1 MRMKGF
7 RWDKKYLYWG
17 VTALLVIIACIVFFW
32 VLQRWSGIRQALSA
46 LYKILSPIIGGFALA
61 YMLTPFVKAFEKNIF
76 SSAGKKLFKKSEKK
90 AISFS
95 RGLSVFASVLLM
107 FLLLFSL
114 FSLVFPQ
121 LYASIESI
129 VLNLSSSIRRAE
141 LWADKWLEDSPE
153 IEQIFKEI
161 VGDAGAKLS
170 KWARDTLLP
179 QMDTIIVSLSAGV
192 LNVVKAVTNL
202 FVAVAVSVY
211 VMFNRE
217 LFVAQSKKL
226 LYSIFKTRL
235 VNTLLEG
242 LRFTDRAFMGYFGGT
257 LLDSLI
263 IGVICFFG
271 CLIMGIRDSVLISV
285 IVGVTNII
293 PFFGPFIGAIPS
305 GLIILMESPWKSL
318 GFIIFIIILQQFDGN
333 ILKPKILGKR
343 TGISGFWVLFAII
356 VGAGILGP
364 IGMIIGVPAFAVLYE
379 GAKRLVNKSLISR
392 GLPTET
398 EKYSELISIN
408 PETLEPI
415 LSEEPPEEDTKADE
429 GEK

>member
-1 MRMKGF
+1 MKGF

-17 VTALLVIIACIVFFW
+17 VTALLVIIACIAFFW
-32 VLQRWSGIRQALSA
+32 VLQRWSGIRQSLSG

-61 YMLTPFVKAFEKNIF
+61 YLLTPFVKAFEMNIF
-76 SSAGKKLFKKSEKK
+76 SAAGKKLFKKSEKK
-90 AISFS
+90 AKSFS
-95 RGLSVFASVLLM
+95 RGMSVFASVLLL

-121 LYASIESI
+121 LYASIENI
-129 VLNLSSSIRRAE
+129 VLNLSSSIRQAE

-153 IEQIFKEI
+153 LEQIFKEI

-170 KWARDTLLP
+170 KWARDSLLP

-192 LNVVKAVTNL
+192 LSAVKAVANF
-202 FVAVAVSVY
+202 FVAVAVSIY

-217 LFVAQSKKL
+217 LFIAQGKKL
-226 LYSIFKTRL
+226 LYSIFKARF
-235 VNTLLEG
+235 VNNLLEG
-242 LRFTDRAFMGYFGGT
+242 LRFTDKAFMGYFGGT

-271 CLIMGIRDSVLISV
+271 CLIMGLRDSVLISV
-285 IVGVTNII
+285 IIGVTNII
-293 PFFGPFIGAIPS
+293 PFFGPFIGAVPS
-305 GLIILMESPWKSL
+305 ALIILMESPWKSL
-318 GFIIFIIILQQFDGN
+318 AFVIFIIVLQQFDGN

-356 VGAGILGP
+356 VGAGIFGP

-379 GAKRLVNKSLISR
+379 GAKRLVNKSLANR

-398 EKYSELISIN
+398 ESYSEIISIN
-408 PETLEPI
+408 PQTLEPV
-415 LSEEPPEEDTKADE
+415 LSEGLPEKETESDNE
-429 GEK
+429 EK

>member
-1 MRMKGF
+1 MKGF

-17 VTALLVIIACIVFFW
+17 VTALLVIIACIAFFW
-32 VLQRWSGIRQALSA
+32 VLQRWSGIRQSLSG

-61 YMLTPFVKAFEKNIF
+61 YLLTPFVKAFERNIF
-76 SSAGKKLFKKSEKK
+76 SAAGKKLFKKSEKK
-90 AISFS
+90 AKSFS
-95 RGLSVFASVLLM
+95 RGMSVFASVLLL

-129 VLNLSSSIRRAE
+129 VLNLSTSIRRAE

-153 IEQIFKEI
+153 LEQIFKEI

-170 KWARDTLLP
+170 KWARDSLLP
-179 QMDTIIVSLSAGV
+179 QMDTIIASLSAGV
-192 LNVVKAVTNL
+192 LSAMKAVANL
-202 FVAVAVSVY
+202 FVAVVVSVY

-217 LFVAQSKKL
+217 LFIAQGKKL

-235 VNTLLEG
+235 VNAVLEG
-242 LRFTDRAFMGYFGGT
+242 LRFTDKAFMGYFGGT

-271 CLIMGIRDSVLISV
+271 CLIMGLRDSVLISV
-285 IVGVTNII
+285 IIGVTNII
-293 PFFGPFIGAIPS
+293 PFFGPFIGAVPS
-305 GLIILMESPWKSL
+305 ALIILMESPWKSL
-318 GFIIFIIILQQFDGN
+318 AFVIFIIVLQQFDGN

-356 VGAGILGP
+356 VGAGIFGP

-379 GAKRLVNKSLISR
+379 GAKRLVNKSLANR

-398 EKYSELISIN
+398 ESYSEIISIN
-408 PETLEPI
+408 PETLEPV
-415 LSEEPPEEDTKADE
+415 LSEGLPEKETEEENK
-429 GEK
+429 EK